1 MNRRHTDREFEAQLE
16 TIRHRITTMGQT
28 VEHMITDSVD
38 AFSRMDDDLA
48 YNTIRRDDAVD
59 QLEVD
64 TDELCLEVLA
74 RRQPLGPDLRFV
86 TTALKLVTDLERTA
100 DMCVSICERTIE
112 LSQEPLPEP
121 MIDLTSMAKAV
132 LEMVHE
138 AIQAFAAGDAERADN
153 VILRDRTVD
162 AHYAQVARKLQEWTT
177 DKHVAMSQASRV
189 QAVAKYI
196 ERIGDHATN
205 IAEQVVFMIKGK
217 DIRHV
222 SHRAENRQDRPR
234 GILFICVHNAAR
246 SQMAE
251 GWARKLLPPSVNVYS
266 AGSDP
271 AAQVHPQAVRVMK
284 EAGIDISSQQPK
296 RISDVPLGKVD
307 IVVTL
312 CLEEVCVTLPG
323 MVKRETWAL
332 QDPAAT
338 TGDEQQIHDA
348 FMRSRDE
355 IRSRIEDLATRIS
368 VARQG

>member
-16 TIRHRITTMGQT
+16 TIRHRITVMGQT
-28 VEHMITDSVD
+28 VEQMITDSVD
-38 AFSRMDDDLA
+38 AFTKMDDDLA
-48 YNTIRRDDAVD
+48 YSTIRRDDTVD
-59 QLEVD
+59 RLEVD

-86 TTALKLVTDLERTA
+86 TTSLKLVTDIERTA

-121 MIDLTSMAKAV
+121 MVDLMPMAQAV
-132 LEMVHE
+132 LEMVRE
-138 AIQAFAAGDAERADN
+138 AIQAFAAGDVERARD

-162 AHYAQVARKLQEWTT
+162 AHYAQISRKLQEWTT
-177 DKHVAMSQASRV
+177 DKHVSMSQASRI

-222 SHRAENRQDRPR
+222 SHRAENRQGPPR
-234 GILFICVHNAAR
+234 GILFLCVHNAAR

-251 GWARKLLPPSVNVYS
+251 GWARKLLPPSIDVYS

-271 AAQVHPQAVRVMK
+271 AAQVHPQAVGVMK

-296 RISDVPLGKVD
+296 RISDVPLGKID
-307 IVVTL
+307 IVAAL
-312 CLEEVCVTLPG
+312 CVEEVCVTLPG
-323 MVKRETWAL
+323 MVKRETWTL
-332 QDPAAT
+332 PDPAAV
-338 TGDEQQIHDA
+338 TGDEQQIHEA
-348 FMRSRDE
+348 FVNVRDR
-355 IRSRIEDLATRIS
+355 IRSLVEDLAARI
-368 VARQG
+368 VDAR

>member
-1 MNRRHTDREFEAQLE
+1 MNRRHTDREFEAELE
-16 TIRHRITTMGQT
+16 TIRHRITVMGQT
-28 VEHMITDSVD
+28 VEQMITDSVD
-38 AFSRMDDDLA
+38 AFSKMDDDLA
-48 YNTIRRDDAVD
+48 YNTIRRDDTVD
-59 QLEVD
+59 RLEVD

-86 TTALKLVTDLERTA
+86 TTSLKLVTDIERTA

-121 MIDLTSMAKAV
+121 VVDLIPMAKAV

-138 AIQAFAAGDAERADN
+138 AIQAFAAGDVERARD

-162 AHYAQVARKLQEWTT
+162 AHYAQISRKLQEWTT
-177 DKHVAMSQASRV
+177 DKHVSMSQASRI

-222 SHRAENRQDRPR
+222 SHRGENRHVRPR

-251 GWARKLLPPSVNVYS
+251 GWAKRLLPPSISVFS

-271 AAQVHPQAVRVMK
+271 AAEVHPLAVAVMSQ
-284 EAGIDISSQQPK
+284 AGIDISAQQPK
-296 RISDVPLGKVD
+296 RISDIPLGKVD
-307 IVVTL
+307 IVVAL
-312 CLEEVCVTLPG
+312 CVEEICVALPG
-323 MVKRETWAL
+323 LVTRETWAL
-332 QDPAAT
+332 PDPAET
-338 TGDEQQIHDA
+338 VGDERQVRDA
-348 FMRSRDE
+348 FLRSRDA
-355 IRSRIEDLATRIS
+355 IRSRIETLAARIS
-368 VARQG
+368 PPQ

>member
-1 MNRRHTDREFEAQLE
+1 MNRRHTDREFEAELE
-16 TIRHRITTMGQT
+16 TIRRRITAMGQT
-28 VEHMITDSVD
+28 VEQMITDSVE
-38 AFSRMDDDLA
+38 AFSKMDDDLA

-59 QLEVD
+59 RLEVD

-86 TTALKLVTDLERTA
+86 TTSLKLVTDIERTA
-100 DMCVSICERTIE
+100 DMCVGICERTIE
-112 LSQEPLPEP
+112 LSQESLPQP
-121 MIDLTSMAKAV
+121 MVDLVPMAKAV

-138 AIQAFAAGDAERADN
+138 AIQAFAAGDVERAGD

-177 DKHVAMSQASRV
+177 DKHVSMSQASRV

-222 SHRAENRQDRPR
+222 SRRAESRQSRPR
-234 GILFICVHNAAR
+234 GILFLCVHNAAR

-251 GWARKLLPPSVNVYS
+251 GWARKLLPPSIDVYS

-271 AAQVHPQAVRVMK
+271 ATQVHPQAVSVMK

-307 IVVTL
+307 IVVAL
-312 CLEEVCVTLPG
+312 CVEEVCVTLPG
-323 MVKRETWAL
+323 MVKRESWVL
-332 QDPAAT
+332 PDPAAAA
-338 TGDEQQIHDA
+338 GDEQQIHEA
-348 FMRSRDE
+348 FAGIRDE
-355 IRSRIEDLATRIS
+355 IRLRIEELTGQIH
-368 VARQG
+368 GG

>member
-1 MNRRHTDREFEAQLE
+1 MNRRHTDREFEAELE
-16 TIRHRITTMGQT
+16 TIRRRITVMGQT
-28 VEHMITDSVD
+28 VEQMITDSVA

-48 YNTIRRDDAVD
+48 YNTIRRDDTVD
-59 QLEVD
+59 RLEVD

-86 TTALKLVTDLERTA
+86 TTSLKLVTDIERTA

-112 LSQEPLPEP
+112 LNQGSLPGP
-121 MIDLTSMAKAV
+121 MVDLAPMAKAV
-132 LEMVHE
+132 LEMVRD
-138 AIQAFAAGDAERADN
+138 AIEAFATGDAGRAGD

-162 AHYAQVARKLQEWTT
+162 AHYAQVARKLQEWTM
-177 DKHVAMSQASRV
+177 DKHVSMSQASRV

-222 SHRAENRQDRPR
+222 SRRADSRQARPR

-251 GWARKLLPPSVNVYS
+251 GWARKLLPPAIDVYS

-271 AAQVHPQAVRVMK
+271 AAQVHPQAVTRHEGGGYRHLLAAA
-284 EAGIDISSQQPK
+284 EAY
-296 RISDVPLGKVD
+296 LGRPSGQGRCRGG
-307 IVVTL
+307 L
-312 CLEEVCVTLPG
+312 VCGGGVRHVAWNG
-323 MVKRETWAL
+323 ET
-332 QDPAAT
+332 
-338 TGDEQQIHDA
+338 
-348 FMRSRDE
+348 
-355 IRSRIEDLATRIS
+355 
-368 VARQG
+368 